1 MDTSSSVLI
10 VEDNER
16 TAELLE
22 MLFTT
27 EGYASERL
35 ADGAAAL
42 ERLEGDPAA
51 LVILDVMMPKVS
63 GIDVLRAVRATPAW
77 SRTPIIVTSARGA
90 DEEIWEGWRAGAD
103 YYVVKP
109 YKLEELW
116 ATAQSLLETGE
127 VTTVS

>member
-10 VEDNER
+10 IEDNDR

-35 ADGAAAL
+35 ADGVAAL
-42 ERLEGDPAA
+42 ERLEGQPPA

-77 SRTPIIVTSARGA
+77 ARTPIIVTSARGA

-109 YKLEELW
+109 YRLEQLW

-127 VTTVS
+127 VATVS